1 MHPFLFRLGG
11 FTLHSYGLCMA
22 IGILCAFAVLQ
33 KLASARGYHAERLST
48 LTTILVFSG
57 IAGARLAYVLEHWN
71 DYAGDWLG
79 VFRIW
84 EGGLMFYG
92 SILLGGIVL
101 ALLCRFMKYPAF
113 ALLDLY
119 AVVVPIG
126 QIFGR
131 IGCLLNG
138 CCFGHPSD
146 SWCAIAYPSGSYVS
160 SLYGGAPVLP
170 SQLFESAGC
179 LLLFLLLLALYRAL
193 YRIPETPASTP
204 ILPKCGTGLVLA
216 GYCVGYGILRSIVE
230 TTRGDPRLELGPL
243 SIAQAISVGGFIL
256 AIAIV
261 LTLPLRRPKET
272 RKAP

>member
-22 IGILCAFAVLQ
+22 IGILCAFAVLK
-33 KLASARGYHAERLST
+33 KLASSRGYDPDRLST

-57 IAGARLAYVLEHWN
+57 IVGARLAFVLEHWS
-71 DYAGDWLG
+71 DYAGDRLG
-79 VFRIW
+79 IFRVW

-101 ALLCRFMKYPAF
+101 ALICRIFRYPAF

-131 IGCLLNG
+131 IGCFLNG

-146 SWCAIAYPSGSYVS
+146 AWCAVTYPAGSYVS
-160 SLYGGAPVLP
+160 QLYEGAPVLP

-193 YRIPETPASTP
+193 YHRPETPPSSP
-204 ILPKCGTGLVLA
+204 VLPKRGTGLVLA
-216 GYCVGYGILRSIVE
+216 AYCIGYGILRSIVE
-230 TTRGDPRLELGPL
+230 NTRGDPRLAFGPL
-243 SIAQAISVGGFIL
+243 SIAQTISIGGFIL
-256 AIAIV
+256 AVVIV
-261 LTLPLRRPKET
+261 LTLPLRRPKTPEE
-272 RKAP
+272 